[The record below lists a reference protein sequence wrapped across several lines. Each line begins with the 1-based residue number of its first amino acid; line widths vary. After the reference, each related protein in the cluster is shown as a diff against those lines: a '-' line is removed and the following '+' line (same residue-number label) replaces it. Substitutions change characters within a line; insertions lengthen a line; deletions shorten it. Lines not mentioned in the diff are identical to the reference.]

1 MNDKHKAD
9 ASRETS
15 VSSAIER
22 ASADGHATCT
32 ARTSEFDP
40 FVATLVIRFGYV
52 GTHFC
57 GYAAQNESVRSVEGC
72 LTRALSTFLRRNITL
87 TCAGRTDAGVHA
99 HAQYVSFPI
108 TQSELGMSKH
118 KIMSALSGLCP
129 DDISIRTLYRA
140 PLDFS
145 ARFSARERSYTYRI
159 ALGPLKPILTHEF
172 VWWVK
177 NIPHVCMDDMNAAG
191 EYLTG
196 EHNFKSFCKASSAQL
211 LEEQGL
217 SLNRCLTSI
226 KVSRDYIVGEQIL
239 RLDITGNAFLHNMV
253 RIITASLL
261 EVGRGAR
268 QPDWIQDVLRQQ
280 TRTAAAMTAPAQG
293 LTLEHVGYPAGLLVP
308 WSNE

>member
-1 MNDKHKAD
+1 MNDKHTAD

-22 ASADGHATCT
+22 VSADEHATCT

-118 KIMSALSGLCP
+118 KIMSSLSGLCP

-145 ARFSARERSYTYRI
+145 ARFSACERSYTYRI
-159 ALGPLKPILTHEF
+159 ALGPLNLF
-172 VWWVK
+172 LL
-177 NIPHVCMDDMNAAG
+177 MNLYG
-191 EYLTG
+191 G
-196 EHNFKSFCKASSAQL
+196 
-211 LEEQGL
+211 
-217 SLNRCLTSI
+217 
-226 KVSRDYIVGEQIL
+226 
-239 RLDITGNAFLHNMV
+239 
-253 RIITASLL
+253 
-261 EVGRGAR
+261 
-268 QPDWIQDVLRQQ
+268 
-280 TRTAAAMTAPAQG
+280 
-293 LTLEHVGYPAGLLVP
+293 
-308 WSNE
+308 